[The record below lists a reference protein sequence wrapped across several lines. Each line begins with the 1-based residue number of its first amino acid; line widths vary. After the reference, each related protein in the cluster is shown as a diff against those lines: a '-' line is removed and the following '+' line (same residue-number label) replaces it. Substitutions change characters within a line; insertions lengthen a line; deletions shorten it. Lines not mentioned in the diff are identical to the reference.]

1 MMGLVMN
8 AQPRYRAQLIV
19 RFGDIDQAGIV
30 YYPRLVNYFH
40 VAMEEFFAG
49 ALDLNYPR
57 FLAEHQLGLPAAR
70 LEVEFLHPLRYGD
83 HLDIEIEVESIG
95 TTSIIWRYAIY
106 RERGDEPCARAR
118 IVTVNVDMKTFDKT
132 PVPDWLRD
140 RLAPHIASA

>member
-1 MMGLVMN
+1 MTSIS
-8 AQPRYRAQLIV
+8 PYRAQLIV

-70 LEVEFLHPLRYGD
+70 LEVDFLQPLRYGD
-83 HLDIEIEVESIG
+83 HLDIEVGIESIG
-95 TTSIIWRYAIY
+95 TTSIVWRYTIH
-106 RERGDEPCARAR
+106 REGNHDPCASAR
-118 IVTVNVDMKTFDKT
+118 VVTVNVDMKTFDKV
-132 PVPDWLRD
+132 PVPSWLRN
-140 RLAPHIASA
+140 RLAPYLLNA